1 MSKKQ
6 SKSSFLVFIITY
18 CGGFFLVH
26 NSSLLITQPCIRYV
40 DAGIGLLVFFGIFK
54 VCNLAQAFY
63 RWYNGIENVS

>member
-26 NSSLLITQPCIRYV
+26 NSSLQITQPCISYV
-40 DAGIGLLVFFGIFK
+40 DVGIGLLVFFGICKLF
-54 VCNLAQAFY
+54 NLMQAFY
-63 RWYNGIENVS
+63 RWYNGIEKVS